1 MQFNKYN
8 ATSSPK
14 KNLLLWRL
22 GKNKKTAYINLTEFV
37 LTYTRIYFPGGGG
50 QPFFKGWVVMH
61 LCMYTNVQLV

>member
-37 LTYTRIYFPGGGG
+37 LTYTRIYFPGGGATI
-50 QPFFKGWVVMH
+50 F
-61 LCMYTNVQLV
+61 